1 MDKTISETTAL
12 WDRVLKKINDKLQ
25 NKTTYDF
32 FFSGTYIS
40 SIEQNQLIIVTT
52 TKIASEILSTSYK
65 ALVDSAIQEVSETN
79 YEAVFIDKD
88 SLKKSQKKIT
98 NTTRKYF
105 QNSCLNTKYNFEN
118 FVVGSSNREACQA
131 ALCVSQNPGKFYN
144 PVLIYGNSGLGKT
157 HLLHAIG
164 NEINKCFPS
173 YRVLYMHAQ
182 DFLDEYV
189 KYVNGNKTGESL
201 IDWFKSSVDVLL
213 VDDVQFLVNK
223 KKTEETFF
231 SIYDSFYSMN
241 KQVVLTSDQ
250 HPSKLNGLDER
261 LKSRFVQ
268 GLPLSIDAPEKETCE
283 LILKLKIKSNGLDVN
298 DFSPEVISFF
308 AEKFRKNIRELE
320 GAFDRLLFYV
330 VNIKKT
336 KKIDIETAMDS
347 IRSLIDVK
355 NSEEELSMDA
365 IVKAVAN
372 FYNLA
377 PYQLTGKIRTSQ
389 IALARH
395 ISMYLSRTLL
405 NVPLIKIGEYFGGKD
420 HTTVINGVKK
430 VEKMLKTDTDM
441 QDAINKIKASLNI
454 S

>member
-173 YRVLYMHAQ
+173 
-182 DFLDEYV
+182 
-189 KYVNGNKTGESL
+189 
-201 IDWFKSSVDVLL
+201 
-213 VDDVQFLVNK
+213 
-223 KKTEETFF
+223 
-231 SIYDSFYSMN
+231 
-241 KQVVLTSDQ
+241 
-250 HPSKLNGLDER
+250 
-261 LKSRFVQ
+261 
-268 GLPLSIDAPEKETCE
+268 
-283 LILKLKIKSNGLDVN
+283 
-298 DFSPEVISFF
+298 
-308 AEKFRKNIRELE
+308 
-320 GAFDRLLFYV
+320 
-330 VNIKKT
+330 
-336 KKIDIETAMDS
+336 
-347 IRSLIDVK
+347 
-355 NSEEELSMDA
+355 
-365 IVKAVAN
+365 
-372 FYNLA
+372 
-377 PYQLTGKIRTSQ
+377 
-389 IALARH
+389 
-395 ISMYLSRTLL
+395 
-405 NVPLIKIGEYFGGKD
+405 
-420 HTTVINGVKK
+420 
-430 VEKMLKTDTDM
+430 
-441 QDAINKIKASLNI
+441 
-454 S
+454 